1 MTKHLSSVSKVI
13 MVMGVLMAAPMSAL
27 ADCSTDID
35 KVEAAVFK
43 AQENGIAE
51 TTAEQ
56 MRALLDEANEEKK
69 KGDEAKCQEL
79 INQAMQMGDIE

>member
-13 MVMGVLMAAPMSAL
+13 MVMGVLIAAPMSAL